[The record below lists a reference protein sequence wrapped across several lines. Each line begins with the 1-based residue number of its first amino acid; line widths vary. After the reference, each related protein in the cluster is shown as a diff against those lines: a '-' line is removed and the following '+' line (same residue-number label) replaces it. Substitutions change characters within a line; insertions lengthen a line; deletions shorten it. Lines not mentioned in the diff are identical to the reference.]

1 MDSAPAFDVEVVP
14 SDPTQIDTPAQTQA
28 QEQGQ
33 QVDLSGIVDGLVK
46 TNEEIR
52 DVRAELREE
61 INGVAGQLDVLG
73 KSTEDLRNEVRASNE
88 QQQTAGIILVDDAQ
102 WSEMQQAWWQA
113 RDTFG
118 LAFYVELLILFL
130 IAATLGLHLWSAF
143 SKGWRN

>member
-1 MDSAPAFDVEVVP
+1 MDSAPASDVEVLT
-14 SDPTQIDTPAQTQA
+14 SDPTQSNTPVQTQA

-33 QVDLSGIVDGLVK
+33 QVDLSGVVDGLVK

-52 DVRAELREE
+52 DVSAELREE
-61 INGVAGQLDVLG
+61 INGVAGQLDELG
-73 KSTEDLRNEVRASNE
+73 KSTDDLRSEVRASNE
-88 QQQTAGIILVDDAQ
+88 QQQTTETILVDDAQ
-102 WSEMQQAWWQA
+102 WSEMQQSWWQA

-143 SKGWRN
+143 SKGWRR